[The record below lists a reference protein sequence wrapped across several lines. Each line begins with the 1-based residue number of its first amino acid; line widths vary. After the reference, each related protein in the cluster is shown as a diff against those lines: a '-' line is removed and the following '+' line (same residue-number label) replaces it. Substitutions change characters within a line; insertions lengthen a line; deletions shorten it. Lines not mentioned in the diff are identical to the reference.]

1 MKKIEKLTIFRES
14 PELWKISGK
23 SAYHGMTLVDAFE
36 YEKLKSR
43 LLECEKVLK
52 GYEKSVFGGPAK
64 EYSRK
69 YSSEYLSREDIFGG
83 KLGK

>member
-1 MKKIEKLTIFRES
+1 MKLKTEKLTIFRET
-14 PELWKISGK
+14 PELWRISGK
-23 SAYHGMTLVDAFE
+23 TAFHGMTLVNSFE

-52 GYEKSVFGGPAK
+52 EYEKSVFGGPAK

-69 YSSEYLSREDIFGG
+69 YSSE
-83 KLGK
+83 